1 MLTVE
6 RGVTLRTIESYR
18 RDLDLFE
25 KFLDK
30 LLDQERSNNK
40 GDNVSEVSSELM
52 KALQKLMNLF
62 EEIPLKN
69 EVNSIEEL
77 TILMPKF
84 KEIIRQFTAMMGESG
99 MAATTMSRRLSALR
113 QYFKF
118 LVEEKYL
125 PDDPTEDIVRPR
137 RGRPLPKI
145 LGESDVEK
153 LLAEARFSSGH
164 SPRDLRLFTLVELLY
179 ATGLRVSELV
189 GLPIGALARDLR
201 MITVRG
207 KGGKERIIPLN
218 EPAKVAVKSWLK
230 KRSGFIKEGSTSIWL
245 FPSKNAKEGHLTREL
260 FASQLK
266 ELAVRAGLPRSK
278 VSPHVLR
285 HAFASHL
292 LAHDADL
299 RAVQQLLGHSDIS
312 TTQIY
317 THVLEERLK
326 MTIQNFHPMAKNQ
339 I

>member
-62 EEIPLKN
+62 GEVPLKN

-84 KEIIRQFTAMMGESG
+84 KEIIRKFMAMMGETG
-99 MAATTMSRRLSALR
+99 MSATTMSRRLSALR

-145 LGESDVEK
+145 LGESEVEK
-153 LLAEARFSSGH
+153 LLAKARSS
-164 SPRDLRLFTLVELLY
+164 SKYSLRDLRLFTLVELLY

>member
-25 KFLDK
+25 KFLGK
-30 LLDQERSNNK
+30 LLDQEISEVN
-40 GDNVSEVSSELM
+40 GENVSEVSKELI
-52 KALQKLMNLF
+52 KALKKLRKLF
-62 EEIPLKN
+62 EETSKKC
-69 EVNSIEEL
+69 EVNSSEEL

-84 KEIIRQFTAMMGESG
+84 KEIIRKFTAMMGESG

-125 PDDPTEDIVRPR
+125 PDDPTEDIIRPR

-145 LGESDVEK
+145 LKESDVEK
-153 LLAEARFSSGH
+153 LIAKARSS
-164 SPRDLRLFTLVELLY
+164 SESSLRDLRLFTLVELLY

-189 GLPIGALARDLR
+189 GLPIGALARDLKI
-201 MITVRG
+201 ITVRG
-207 KGGKERIIPLN
+207 KGGKERIIPLS
-218 EPAKVAVKSWLK
+218 EPAKVAIKLWLK
-230 KRSGFIKEGSTSIWL
+230 ERADFVKKGSTSIWL
-245 FPSKNAKEGHLTREL
+245 FPSKNSKEGHLTREL
-260 FASQLK
+260 FAFQLK

-292 LAHDADL
+292 LANDADL

>member
-6 RGVTLRTIESYR
+6 RGVTIRTIESYR

-25 KFLDK
+25 NFLRKFLD
-30 LLDQERSNNK
+30 QETSKYN
-40 GDNVSEVSSELM
+40 GEDVSEVSNELIKALKILM
-52 KALQKLMNLF
+52 KLF
-62 EEIPLKN
+62 EETSKKS
-69 EVNSIEEL
+69 ESNSSEEL
-77 TILMPKF
+77 IILMPKL
-84 KEIIRQFTAMMGESG
+84 KEIIRKFTAMMGESG

-118 LVEEKYL
+118 LVEEKCL

-145 LGESDVEK
+145 MGESDVEK
-153 LLAEARFSSGH
+153 LLVKARSSSKS

-201 MITVRG
+201 IITVRG
-207 KGGKERIIPLN
+207 KGGKERIIPLS
-218 EPAKVAVKSWLK
+218 EPAKVAIKLWLK
-230 KRSGFIKEGSTSIWL
+230 ERSGFIQKGSPSIWL
-245 FPSKNAKEGHLTREL
+245 FPSKRAREGHLTREL

>member
-1 MLTVE
+1 
-6 RGVTLRTIESYR
+6 GVTLRTIESYR

-84 KEIIRQFTAMMGESG
+84 KEIIRKFMAMMGETG
-99 MAATTMSRRLSALR
+99 MSATTMSRRLSALR

-145 LGESDVEK
+145 LGESEVEK
-153 LLAEARFSSGH
+153 LLAKARSS
-164 SPRDLRLFTLVELLY
+164 SKYSLRDLRLFTLVELLY
-179 ATGLRVSELV
+179 GTGLRVSELV

-201 MITVRG
+201 IITVRG

-292 LAHDADL
+292 LAHD
-299 RAVQQLLGHSDIS
+299 
-312 TTQIY
+312 
-317 THVLEERLK
+317 
-326 MTIQNFHPMAKNQ
+326 
-339 I
+339 